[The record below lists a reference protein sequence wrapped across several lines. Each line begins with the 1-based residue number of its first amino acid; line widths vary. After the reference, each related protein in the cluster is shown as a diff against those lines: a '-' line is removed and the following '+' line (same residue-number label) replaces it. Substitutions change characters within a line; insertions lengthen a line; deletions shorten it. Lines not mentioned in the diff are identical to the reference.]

1 TDTANSS
8 MMPSATRWAIS
19 LRICIGRSA
28 LLQPDAGGR
37 PQVGGFMV
45 RVTDPALDLFAPC
58 VEEVVE
64 HRQDQP
70 TIVANLQRRVLVK
83 LGAPGLVELRAG
95 LEDDLVEALIKEA
108 GVVPVR
114 ARCIG
119 GRIHGILCRP
129 AAPIGGAE
137 WLLVPD
143 LGPIAIARLTLDL
156 YFDAALRS
164 LLLEQLRGVDCA
176 REGYV
181 SGTKKDGAIVARLLE
196 VELGLVGVIGALLD
210 P

>member
-1 TDTANSS
+1 MAGSLSPSSRRRFSSAWGVADWPRIDAATSPGRISVPAKMSTDTANSS

-83 LGAPGLVELRAG
+83 L
-95 LEDDLVEALIKEA
+95 
-108 GVVPVR
+108 
-114 ARCIG
+114 
-119 GRIHGILCRP
+119 
-129 AAPIGGAE
+129 
-137 WLLVPD
+137 
-143 LGPIAIARLTLDL
+143 
-156 YFDAALRS
+156 
-164 LLLEQLRGVDCA
+164 
-176 REGYV
+176 
-181 SGTKKDGAIVARLLE
+181 
-196 VELGLVGVIGALLD
+196 
-210 P
+210 